1 MKEYSYGIAPYK
13 ILNNKIY
20 LFVNKASKES
30 LFGFFKGK
38 IEIDETIIEC
48 AKREFF
54 EESNIKIN
62 EMYLEKYFD
71 QTHKNK
77 DVGIFLIDEY
87 NINFK
92 NLLTNNEIYLCDWVE
107 INYLYK
113 NIISNQKK
121 IVNNMILYFENNIN
135 IKIKTKFQN

>member
-38 IEIDETIIEC
+38 IEINETIIQC
-48 AKREFF
+48 ATREFF

-62 EMYLEKYFD
+62 ENYLEKYFY

-77 DVGIFLIDEY
+77 NVGIFLIDEY

-113 NIISNQKK
+113 NIILNQQK
-121 IVNNMILYFENNIN
+121 IVNNMILYFKDSN
-135 IKIKTKFQN
+135 KIKNKNLFK

>member
-38 IEIDETIIEC
+38 IEINETIIQC
-48 AKREFF
+48 ATREFF

-62 EMYLEKYFD
+62 KNYLEKYFY

-107 INYLYK
+107 INYLHN
-113 NIISNQKK
+113 NIILNQQK
-121 IVNNMILYFENNIN
+121 IVNNMILYFKDSN
-135 IKIKTKFQN
+135 KFKNKNLFK